1 MPTGEQS
8 KKPEQTNKHGE
19 KKKEKEEKKEKNRKA
34 KLNRII
40 NKDLYVL
47 KSYYCKN
54 RTIRKTKQKMLLN
67 KEKKKLLEPHTH
79 KYIYIKG
86 IKSVIF
92 LKSSQQH
99 RVNSHHKINNH
110 SNREGGK

>member
-8 KKPEQTNKHGE
+8 KKPKQTNKHGE
-19 KKKEKEEKKEKNRKA
+19 KKKEKNRKA

-47 KSYYCKN
+47 KSYHCKN

-67 KEKKKLLEPHTH
+67 KEKKKLLEPHTI
-79 KYIYIKG
+79 YIYI
-86 IKSVIF
+86 
-92 LKSSQQH
+92 
-99 RVNSHHKINNH
+99 
-110 SNREGGK
+110 